1 MADADLS
8 VAMRDLAE
16 KLSRVFYGNDRSEEA
31 FAAVQQGADLASRC
45 ALDPIPPHVLDP
57 HTDVTVRALILSDI
71 LFSLSREYESTL
83 RSLRLP
89 GESCESVLRS
99 VSESC
104 EDPVRDILGIPD
116 AYRDIPVPALLHAYE
131 KKLKE
136 KAELSEGPV
145 LFDDPEYVQII
156 RDSYSGFGDVS
167 SYSADRF
174 ASILT
179 WREDS
184 PMEKESGID
193 ALEEMLN
200 DSLWYDN

>member
-1 MADADLS
+1 MTDADLP
-8 VAMRDLAE
+8 VTMRDFAE

-31 FAAVQQGADLASRC
+31 FAAVQQGADLVSRC
-45 ALDPIPPHVLDP
+45 ALEPIPPHVLDP

-89 GESCESVLRS
+89 GESCESVLQS
-99 VSESC
+99 VSENC

-136 KAELSEGPV
+136 KAELSEEPV

-179 WREDS
+179 WRED
-184 PMEKESGID
+184 PPKEKESGID
-193 ALEEMLN
+193 ALEEMLD
-200 DSLWYDN
+200 DSLWYDD

>member
-1 MADADLS
+1 MTDADLP
-8 VAMRDLAE
+8 VAMRDFAE
-16 KLSRVFYGNDRSEEA
+16 KLSRVFYDNDRSKEA
-31 FAAVQQGADLASRC
+31 LAAVQDGSDLVSRC
-45 ALDPIPPHVLDP
+45 ALDPVPPHALDS

-104 EDPVRDILGIPD
+104 EDPVRDILGVPD
-116 AYRDIPVPALLHAYE
+116 AYRDIPVSVLLRSYE
-131 KKLKE
+131 KKLEE
-136 KAELSEGPV
+136 KAELSESSV
-145 LFDDPEYVQII
+145 FFDDPEYVQVI
-156 RDSYSGFGDVS
+156 RDSYAGFGDVS

-174 ASILT
+174 ATIFT
-179 WREDS
+179 WREG
-184 PMEKESGID
+184 PPIEKESGID